1 MNANDQANY
10 ADMIE
15 VPVNTCTVTAVP
27 APKKRG
33 KRKKQVDNEA
43 VKASVIDSVNKR
55 QEDLL
60 STAFNPLSE
69 DEKDA
74 VLDVVKNKNSTF
86 ADGVANDGVNLMDG
100 GSLNN
105 GENSMTGETLNSG
118 TGRNDNEILL
128 QEMSNI
134 KEQMDIESAVTSA
147 NILTPDRLL
156 GDNKNSEKNN
166 TAVKT
171 VTVKDRKKRFSLKG
185 KILALSLIVGV
196 VGVATVGG
204 ALLTDGLG
212 LTSYFN
218 GVFSADEGIEVLE
231 YNDYTAYLPCGAKGA
246 VSLADGV
253 MSVTHKGSVYASTDG
268 TVSMISKEGETYVLE
283 ITHGDD
289 FKTVITG
296 IDHAYVAKG
305 DQIFGNIPIGY
316 SNGNGYTVCLY
327 SADGLITEYDISGG
341 TVVWKSTTDGEV
353 AG

>member
-69 DEKDA
+69 EEKDA
-74 VLDVVKNKNSTF
+74 VLEVVKNKNATSV
-86 ADGVANDGVNLMDG
+86 DSE
-100 GSLNN
+100 SLN
-105 GENSMTGETLNSG
+105 SGETLA
-118 TGRNDNEILL
+118 
-128 QEMSNI
+128 QEMANVEAQI
-134 KEQMDIESAVTSA
+134 NQESAVTSA
-147 NILTPDRLL
+147 NILTPDLL
-156 GDNKNSEKNN
+156 SDNTSSDISSSDDVD
-166 TAVKT
+166 VKPI
-171 VTVKDRKKRFSLKG
+171 TVKDRKKKSSLKG

-231 YNDYTAYLPCGAKGA
+231 YDDYTAYLPCGAEGV
-246 VSLADGV
+246 VSLTDGV
-253 MSVTHKGSVYASTDG
+253 MSITHKGSVYASTDG
-268 TVSMISKEGETYVLE
+268 TVSMLSKEGETYVLE